1 MNAIAELDDAQKDKL
16 SVLLGPAKKGQERTS
31 LSAELR
37 KTGNGLRGL
46 ADGQIEAPGGAKQR
60 DFIRRVFTGILGKVR
75 EQNPDT
81 TMADLQA
88 LVWYPE
94 KRLYDAS
101 KTGGKDVAEGGYDDS
116 EAPEY
121 ANAAAQLARN
131 QGVGESAI
139 NKAIKDVDN
148 ELQATK
154 RARDSQR
161 ADRGSGAQAE
171 TTATEIRKSPGRTDA
186 QPVSQ
191 PGGVRGG
198 DGVLAGTGR
207 PYQGDGRQVT
217 SLEGLPE
224 KVTANGRLA
233 TTRQFQT

>member
-1 MNAIAELDDAQKDKL
+1 MNAIAELDEAQKDQL

-94 KRLYDAS
+94 KRLYDA
-101 KTGGKDVAEGGYDDS
+101 
-116 EAPEY
+116 
-121 ANAAAQLARN
+121 
-131 QGVGESAI
+131 
-139 NKAIKDVDN
+139 
-148 ELQATK
+148 
-154 RARDSQR
+154 
-161 ADRGSGAQAE
+161 AE
-171 TTATEIRKSPGRTDA
+171 TGARM
-186 QPVSQ
+186 
-191 PGGVRGG
+191 
-198 DGVLAGTGR
+198 
-207 PYQGDGRQVT
+207 
-217 SLEGLPE
+217 
-224 KVTANGRLA
+224 
-233 TTRQFQT
+233 